1 MEEKEIKIFIK
12 QKAMSLQRN
21 QFEFL
26 FQWSSTNLNLIWCLG
41 LVHSPL
47 SASSYWRTAPRK
59 IYNTSFKS
67 LTFSFHLYFSCCTHL
82 KAVTIT
88 LPHVSW
94 MLQSGFHWECLL
106 SWWVGRG
113 GGKQVG
119 LQEQAWK
126 ETWAKSETRGLPVDP
141 LLKKMLAH
149 LAFMLIL

>member
-1 MEEKEIKIFIK
+1 MIDFLCPSMEEKEIKIFIK

-113 GGKQVG
+113 GGVNR
-119 LQEQAWK
+119 
-126 ETWAKSETRGLPVDP
+126 WAYRSRHGRKPELRVKHGGCQLTP
-141 LLKKMLAH
+141 
-149 LAFMLIL
+149 F